1 MIPSSFDYRA
11 ADTVGEAAAL
21 LDEYGDEAKLMAGG
35 QSLLPLLKLRFTAPG
50 LVVDLGRLEELRRVE
65 ANGSVRVGAMVTHD
79 QMGRSAVL
87 RQRFPLITDAAA
99 DIADPLVRNRGTF
112 GGSLAHADP
121 AGDWPAVALA
131 LGAVLHAESRTGAR
145 EIPADGFFTDVFT
158 SALAGNEVLT
168 HIELPNPQAGT
179 RSAYVKIP
187 NPASGYAVAGAAAV
201 FTVDSSGVCR
211 SARVAVTGVASVPYR
226 AAGTEAALV
235 GRELTPTVLSDAA
248 DAAGEGIEPLSDGF
262 APGPYRAHLATV
274 VTRRALQR
282 AFSSPTG

>member
-11 ADTVGEAAAL
+11 ADTVEEAAAL
-21 LDEYGDEAKLMAGG
+21 LEEYGDAAKLLAGG
-35 QSLLPLLKLRFTAPG
+35 QSLLPLLKLRFAAPG
-50 LVVDLGRLEELRRVE
+50 LVVDLGRLEELRRIQ
-65 ANGSVRVGAMVTHD
+65 ANGTVRVGAMVTHD

-87 RQRFPLITDAAA
+87 AERFPLIADAAA

-131 LGAVLHAESRTGAR
+131 LGARIHATSRSGAR
-145 EIPADGFFTDVFT
+145 DIPVDEFFTDVFT

-168 HIELPNPQAGT
+168 HIDLPNPEPGA

-201 FTVDSSGVCR
+201 LTVDPSGICR

-226 AAGTEAALV
+226 AAGTETALV
-235 GRELTPTVLSDAA
+235 GRELTPAVVRDAA
-248 DAAGEGIEPLSDGF
+248 DAASAGIEPLSDVF
-262 APGPYRAHLATV
+262 APGAYRQHLATV
-274 VTRRALQR
+274 VTRRALLK
-282 AFSSPTG
+282 ALSSPNG